1 MDGQQTILQVDQPN
15 FRDRVPRVE
24 RKFDI
29 AIVCKTGIG
38 DFDKKQD
45 VVRARVACTVE
56 ILARLEDRDIRCRV
70 TRFSFG
76 SPIVCLEIR

>member
-1 MDGQQTILQVDQPN
+1 MDGQQMILQVDPPK
-15 FRDRVPRVE
+15 FGDRVPRVE
-24 RKFDI
+24 RQRDV
-29 AIVCKTGIG
+29 AVGRKTGIG